1 MPPDATGAPGHVHL
15 DAVGG
20 IAGDMFVAA
29 MLDALPDL
37 RTRVLADAVSVLPT
51 GLAPRLSE
59 GLSGGLAALRF
70 GLEGAASMG
79 EAGFTELVARIE
91 AAPLQPGAAHH
102 AVAILRVLAEA
113 ESAMHDVPLE
123 RVHFHEVG
131 DWDSLLDVVAAGSI
145 AAALADATWSVSD
158 LPLGGG
164 TVQAAHG
171 ALPLPA
177 PATAQILKGFRWR
190 DDGVGGERVT
200 PTGAAILRHLVRD
213 PGASGGGV
221 LLSCGTGAG
230 TRELRGMPNI
240 LRALVFSGA
249 EAADRVIVLSFDVD
263 DMTGEEIGV
272 AFDRLRATEGVLD
285 ASLTSRIGKK
295 GRPMTEFRLL
305 LRPDTLPTV
314 REACF
319 AETSTIGLRWHQEQR
334 AVLERRA
341 GSVGVDGL
349 ALRTKHVRRPDGAET
364 VKTESD
370 DLTRIEGLARRR
382 ALKLRA
388 EDGA

>member
-1 MPPDATGAPGHVHL
+1 
-15 DAVGG
+15 
-20 IAGDMFVAA
+20 
-29 MLDALPDL
+29 
-37 RTRVLADAVSVLPT
+37 
-51 GLAPRLSE
+51 
-59 GLSGGLAALRF
+59 
-70 GLEGAASMG
+70 
-79 EAGFTELVARIE
+79 
-91 AAPLQPGAAHH
+91 
-102 AVAILRVLAEA
+102 
-113 ESAMHDVPLE
+113 MHDVPLE

-145 AAALADATWSVSD
+145 AASLADATWSLSD

-171 ALPLPA
+171 ALPVPA
-177 PATAQILKGFRWR
+177 PATALILKGFRWR

-213 PGASGGGV
+213 PSATGGGV
-221 LLSCGTGAG
+221 LLSSGAGAG
-230 TRELRGMPNI
+230 TRELRGIPNI
-240 LRALVFSGA
+240 LRALVFSASGV
-249 EAADRVIVLSFDVD
+249 ADHVIVLSFDVD

-272 AFDRLRATEGVLD
+272 AFDRLRSVDGVLD
-285 ASLTSRIGKK
+285 ASLATRIGKK

-305 LRPDTLPTV
+305 LRPDALQPM
-314 REACF
+314 RDACF

-341 GSVGVDGL
+341 GSVVVGGL
-349 ALRTKHVRRPDGAET
+349 ALRTKRVRRPDGAET

-370 DLTRIEGLARRR
+370 DLTRIDGLARRR

-388 EDGA
+388 EGGA